1 MCTFMYASVLRVFKS
16 FRISCAC
23 DRRDSKSYQKRATF
37 SQVERPSVVA
47 GMPIVPLAQTS

>member
-23 DRRDSKSYQKRATF
+23 DRRD
-37 SQVERPSVVA
+37 QV
-47 GMPIVPLAQTS
+47 VPEAYDL